1 MKKLLVSLIL
11 CLFPVNLLAVE
22 IINGGS
28 PTDFV
33 KCSRTTK
40 SLIHSIDYDV
50 KKFINSYKKS
60 TIKKFLKQIR
70 VCHVIDLDGMT
81 WVGGTYDVR
90 RRIIYLRAPEHY
102 KHEYLLHHEFS
113 SIILKSPENRHKR
126 LSVLKEFWKINDG
139 SYTGV
144 GRVNKSNWLDEVAS
158 YQRRGFVV
166 PYAQTNFENDF
177 NMTAAYLKT
186 SSLSYNTKMAKRFKR
201 LKSKFKIVQQF
212 YKNL

>member
-11 CLFPVNLLAVE
+11 CLFPANLLAVE
-22 IINGGS
+22 VINGGS
-28 PTDFV
+28 PTAYVNCQKTSPFYLNLV
-33 KCSRTTK
+33 KHD
-40 SLIHSIDYDV
+40 I
-50 KKFINSYKKS
+50 KKFIKSYKKS
-60 TIKKFLKQIR
+60 TIQTFLKQIR
-70 VCHVIDLDGMT
+70 VCHVINLDGMT

-90 RRIIYLRAPEHY
+90 RGIIYLRAPEHY

-126 LSVLKEFWKINDG
+126 LSILKQFWKINDG
-139 SYTGV
+139 SYIGL
-144 GRVNKSNWLDEVAS
+144 GRVNKSNWLDEVTS

-186 SSLSYNTKMAKRFKR
+186 SSLSYNTKRAKRFKR
-201 LKSKFKIVQQF
+201 LKSKFKIVKQF